1 MVCTPRLLTAFGN
14 VEALGQGIKALETE
28 LTGYVSLILG
38 EDLGTELLLEIL
50 TDYSYDLAESGL
62 DGIVDTIIHDGLSIG
77 AQTIELLQAAITAA
91 HTCCKQKKRWF
102 HIALSIS
109 LL

>member
-38 EDLGTELLLEIL
+38 EDLGTELFLEIFA
-50 TDYSYDLAESGL
+50 DDPYNLAESGL
-62 DGIVDTIIHDGLSIG
+62 DGIVDTIVHDGL
-77 AQTIELLQAAITAA
+77 AVRTQTVELLQAAVTAT

-102 HIALSIS
+102 HNVVI
-109 LL
+109 